1 LHFIDGVARAR
12 ARATKNRLYLHIST
26 LKKGGE
32 IMNQEKN
39 VGAELTDEQL
49 MEMTGGASFVD
60 AASAG
65 ARIVLLYGI
74 FPIAFYGII
83 ARLID

>member
-1 LHFIDGVARAR
+1 
-12 ARATKNRLYLHIST
+12 
-26 LKKGGE
+26 
-32 IMNQEKN
+32 MNQEKN